1 MKALCRENAI
11 DLWICDR
18 FKVLPTDDR
27 YRLLSEE
34 QKILLYTHYMEFATG
49 EEARMLK
56 IMQSREELTID
67 DEEARALMQAG
78 YTKDQILRI
87 RKNLKEAKNNG

>member
-1 MKALCRENAI
+1 
-11 DLWICDR
+11 
-18 FKVLPTDDR
+18 
-27 YRLLSEE
+27 
-34 QKILLYTHYMEFATG
+34 MEFATG